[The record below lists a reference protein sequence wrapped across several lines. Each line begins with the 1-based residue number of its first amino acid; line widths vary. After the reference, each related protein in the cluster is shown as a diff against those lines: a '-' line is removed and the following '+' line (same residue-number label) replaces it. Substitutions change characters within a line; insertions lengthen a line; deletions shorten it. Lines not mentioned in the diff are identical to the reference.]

1 MQSDLRSLLIALC
14 LLLFVGSFIWFRI
27 LMFWRTCLFS
37 IIISQQTL
45 LNNMNHLTNP
55 FYKRHRH
62 EICPFVSHYQ
72 DVKIPE
78 QHFAVTRSANCLQV

>member
-1 MQSDLRSLLIALC
+1 
-14 LLLFVGSFIWFRI
+14 
-27 LMFWRTCLFS
+27 
-37 IIISQQTL
+37 
-45 LNNMNHLTNP
+45 MNHLTNP